1 MRIRHIIGWTFA
13 VLIACAGILLRFA
26 LRGYSFTA
34 YLCFV
39 IAAVLAVYQLLG
51 WMAGHNKKAAK
62 LIRLILSTGIG
73 LVLLTAVATGIYVG
87 KAAASKAAPGCDY
100 VVVFGAGING
110 TEPSV
115 ILRERMEA
123 ALAYLQENPET
134 VCVVS
139 GGQGAGEEITEAQC
153 MFDYLTARGIAG
165 ERVWMEDKSTST
177 EENISFS
184 LELIRS
190 RTESAP
196 ERIGL
201 VSSEFHLFRA
211 SLMAEDLGI
220 EAELIPAKTRIGT
233 LRMNYYLRE
242 IPAVWHYLVLGG

>member
-1 MRIRHIIGWTFA
+1 MRIRHMIGWTFA
-13 VLIACAGILLRFA
+13 GLFVCAGLLLRFA
-26 LRGYSFTA
+26 LYGYRFTA
-34 YLCFV
+34 YLCFA

-73 LVLLTAVATGIYVG
+73 LVLLTAMATGIYVG
-87 KAAASKAAPGCDY
+87 QAAASKAAPGCDY
-100 VVVFGAGING
+100 VIVLGAGVNG
-110 TEPSV
+110 TQPSV
-115 ILRERMEA
+115 ILRERLEA
-123 ALAYLQENPET
+123 TLTYLQENPET

-153 MFDYLTARGIAG
+153 MFEYLTARGIAE
-165 ERVWMEDKSTST
+165 ERVWMEEKATT
-177 EENISFS
+177 TVENLTYS

-190 RTESAP
+190 QGEKEP
-196 ERIGL
+196 EQIGL

-211 SLMAEDLGI
+211 SRMAKDLGI

-242 IPAVWHYLVLGG
+242 IPAVWYYLVFGG